1 MYKIS
6 DEKQQIKTIIPPSEM
21 ARLFSHSFL
30 LQSES
35 VGWWQHVYWPTR
47 IKQDIFICIRTT
59 SGI

>member
-6 DEKQQIKTIIPPSEM
+6 DEKLQIKAIFPPSEM

-35 VGWWQHVYWPTR
+35 VGW
-47 IKQDIFICIRTT
+47 
-59 SGI
+59 

>member
-6 DEKQQIKTIIPPSEM
+6 DEKLQIKTVISQSEM

-35 VGWWQHVYWPTR
+35 VGW
-47 IKQDIFICIRTT
+47 
-59 SGI
+59 